1 MSVLAHV
8 FEQAGLATVGISL
21 VRGQAESA
29 KPPRMLNVD
38 FPLGR
43 PLGKPNDAK
52 FQTSVLM
59 AMFGLLERTDVPI
72 LEDFPGSIEDQTGE
86 APDSC
91 PLPPR
96 HNPNLHAAVDEAQ
109 GLRNAYDRNLKAT
122 GGRTLVGRIA
132 GVDGI
137 VGLIEQLIEIE
148 NGSSLAG
155 VGWDP
160 MTTIAVGQDVRAY
173 YEEAGLQLADNTGAR
188 QLETWFYHRTE
199 TGQLIRRVRD
209 LMKERDEDGTAVSY
223 LVPLTQG

>member
-72 LEDFPGSIEDQTGE
+72 LEDFPGSIEDQTGV
-86 APDSC
+86 AP
-91 PLPPR
+91 
-96 HNPNLHAAVDEAQ
+96 
-109 GLRNAYDRNLKAT
+109 
-122 GGRTLVGRIA
+122 
-132 GVDGI
+132 
-137 VGLIEQLIEIE
+137 
-148 NGSSLAG
+148 
-155 VGWDP
+155 
-160 MTTIAVGQDVRAY
+160 
-173 YEEAGLQLADNTGAR
+173 
-188 QLETWFYHRTE
+188 
-199 TGQLIRRVRD
+199 
-209 LMKERDEDGTAVSY
+209 
-223 LVPLTQG
+223 